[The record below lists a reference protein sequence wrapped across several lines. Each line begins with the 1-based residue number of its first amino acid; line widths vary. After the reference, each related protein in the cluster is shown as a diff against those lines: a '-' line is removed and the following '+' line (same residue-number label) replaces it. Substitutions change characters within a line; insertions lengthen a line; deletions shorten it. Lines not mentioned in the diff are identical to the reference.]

1 MEYRSRRERREAERA
16 GLLPSESGAEMDSHS
31 TKSDPAETANAVSQ
45 TEPRFPSRRELRNS
59 NGNFRA
65 AKPEQATEQL
75 PNSSQD
81 EETESDSKPQE
92 TVDSIEEANLST
104 HGDPEGQPLT
114 AKSYIYQES
123 SNTVTIDSIPDSL
136 ATDSGDLLLTNSE
149 SIEVVTGSHSSMSAV
164 MDDLKYDSEDQ
175 KDTVT
180 GRISLVDPVSAK
192 LVADSRE
199 PEVIVPGKIV
209 VKNRAISIT
218 FAVLGGVMFILAGI
232 GLWWALSEMGP
243 FSS

>member
-16 GLLPSESGAEMDSHS
+16 GLA
-31 TKSDPAETANAVSQ
+31 PAEVAPDSSPEEGHGEPTSSQTLANAS
-45 TEPRFPSRRELRNS
+45 EKRFPSRRELRMHPGIES
-59 NGNFRA
+59 VIEPSA
-65 AKPEQATEQL
+65 EEKQ
-75 PNSSQD
+75 PNSLHQANFDETVSPRSVIDSAEVD
-81 EETESDSKPQE
+81 EELNSD
-92 TVDSIEEANLST
+92 IENLR
-104 HGDPEGQPLT
+104 QPLT
-114 AKSYIYQES
+114 GKSYIYQES

-136 ATDSGDLLLTNSE
+136 GPQTGDFVVTNSE

-164 MDDLKYDSEDQ
+164 MDDKKFDSEDL

-209 VKNRAISIT
+209 VRSRAVSTT
-218 FAVLGGVMFILAGI
+218 FAVLAGVMFILAGI